1 MNPLNLISGV
11 VSGVGNAVSKVTGTI
26 WGDQSARDAQRSN
39 ENIATYAQ
47 YASEFQVQNRTWFD
61 SLIDGINRLPRP
73 TITAMVIY
81 YFVEAVRDPIQFQK
95 INISLD
101 TIPENMWMIAFSI
114 ISFFFVARE
123 IQKGRDKKMALSK
136 AEFDERMRQTKEL
149 DRMQDDGL
157 SEEKYQAELD
167 DTSKP
172 MSNAAIM
179 EWNARQKGRK

>member
-1 MNPLNLISGV
+1 MNPLSLITSA
-11 VSGVGNAVSKVTGTI
+11 VSGIGGAVSKVASTFV
-26 WGDQSARDAQRSN
+26 GDRAARDAQYSS
-39 ENIATYAQ
+39 ENIATYGQ
-47 YASEFQVQNRTWFD
+47 FASEFQVKNRTWFD

-81 YFVEAVRDPIQFQK
+81 YFVAAVRDPIQFQK

-101 TIPENMWMIAFSI
+101 TIPENMWLIAFSI

-123 IQKGRDKKMALSK
+123 MQKSRDKKMALSK
-136 AEFDERMRQTKEL
+136 EEFNERMRQTKEL

-157 SEEKYQAELD
+157 SEDKYQAELD

-179 EWNARQKGRK
+179 EWNARNK

>member
-1 MNPLNLISGV
+1 MNPLGFISTAIG
-11 VSGVGNAVSKVTGTI
+11 GIGTAVSKVTGTI
-26 WGDQSARDAQRSN
+26 WGDRAARDAQYSS
-39 ENIATYAQ
+39 ENIATYGQ
-47 YASEFQVQNRTWFD
+47 FASEFQVQNRTWFD

-81 YFVEAVRDPIQFQK
+81 YFIEAVRDPIEFQK

-101 TIPENMWMIAFSI
+101 TIPENMWFIAFSI

-123 IQKGRDKKMALSK
+123 MQKGRDKKMALSK

-149 DRMQDDGL
+149 DRMQDYGL

-179 EWNARQKGRK
+179 EWNARRKG

>member
-1 MNPLNLISGV
+1 MNPLSLITGA
-11 VSGVGNAVSKVTGTI
+11 VSGIGTAVSKVTGTI
-26 WGDQSARDAQRSN
+26 WGDQSARDAQRSS

-47 YASEFQVQNRTWFD
+47 YAAEFQVKNRTWFD

-123 IQKGRDKKMALSK
+123 MQKVRDKKMALSK
-136 AEFDERMRQTKEL
+136 SEFDERMRQTKEL

-157 SEEKYQAELD
+157 SEDKYQAELD

-172 MSNAAIM
+172 MTNAAIM
-179 EWNARQKGRK
+179 EWNARRKK

>member
-1 MNPLNLISGV
+1 MNPLGLITGAVTGVGKAVSGV
-11 VSGVGNAVSKVTGTI
+11 VGAI
-26 WGDQSARDAQRSN
+26 WGDQSERDAQRSG
-39 ENIATYAQ
+39 ENIATYGQ
-47 YASEFQVQNRTWFD
+47 FASEFQVQNRTWFD

-81 YFVEAVRDPIQFQK
+81 YFVTAVNNPIQFQK

-123 IQKGRDKKMALSK
+123 MQKSRDKKMALTK
-136 AEFDERMRQTKEL
+136 EQFDERMRQMKEL

-179 EWNARQKGRK
+179 EWNARRKN